1 MSVLVLKALISAA
14 VVLIVI
20 GTEIL
25 GIPALNSVTREQ
37 F

>member
-1 MSVLVLKALISAA
+1 MSVFVFKVLTSAA
-14 VVLIVI
+14 VMLIVM

-25 GIPALNSVTREQ
+25 GIPALNSGNN

>member
-1 MSVLVLKALISAA
+1 MSVLVLKVLISAD
-14 VVLIVI
+14 VVLIVMGI
-20 GTEIL
+20 EIL